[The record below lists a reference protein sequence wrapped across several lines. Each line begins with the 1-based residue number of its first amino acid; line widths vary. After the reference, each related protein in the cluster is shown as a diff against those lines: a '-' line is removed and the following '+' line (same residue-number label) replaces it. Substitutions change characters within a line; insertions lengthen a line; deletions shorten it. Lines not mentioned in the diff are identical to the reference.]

1 MCLAQLISGLAAGT
15 LLGLTVTAGNPSFA
29 GNGSSIAKQSPV
41 EDIYV
46 LHSVLK
52 ARSTTPS
59 GFCDATKV
67 GFSAQIEDRYIFKAV
82 TTRAKDGLV
91 VDANRES
98 VGTLQGCFEGVPGA
112 ADTNFYGEGNFAGV
126 TATGKGKCT
135 VVAVDFPEPGITSS
149 RCFLVLSNLS
159 PPYYAGVLTA
169 NSIRGRDPFG
179 ERSNPPGYIQLSI
192 ATIQRKTGVTRDRS
206 PRRSDARPTGAPR
219 GDRPG
224 LGIC

>member
-1 MCLAQLISGLAAGT
+1 MCFARLVSGLAAGT
-15 LLGLTVTAGNPSFA
+15 LLGLAVPAGNPSFA
-29 GNGSSIAKQSPV
+29 GNGSSIAAQSPV

-46 LHSVLK
+46 LRSVLE

-59 GFCDATKV
+59 GFCDTNKI
-67 GFSAQIEDRYIFKAV
+67 GFSAQIEDRYSFKAV
-82 TTRAKDGLV
+82 TTRAKDGMI
-91 VDANRES
+91 VDANRQS
-98 VGTLQGCFEGVPGA
+98 VGTLQGCFDSVPGA

-135 VVAVDFPEPGITSS
+135 VVAVDFPESGITSS

-159 PPYYAGVLTA
+159 PPYYAGVLTT

-192 ATIQRKTGVTRDRS
+192 ATIRLWKIK
-206 PRRSDARPTGAPR
+206 
-219 GDRPG
+219 
-224 LGIC
+224 L